1 MSKTLDGVRIV
12 DMTTFLAAPTVTRVL
27 GEWGA
32 DVIKVEPPKGDAERT
47 QGAVFNMHY
56 SDDENLGFDISNL
69 NKRFV
74 TLNLRKDDGRQAFY
88 DLLKDANVFVTNVR
102 TKSLEHLGIDYE
114 TLKQKFPKLIF
125 AQVLGYGEHG
135 PQKDAAGFDATAYMA
150 RGGVLGTTL
159 EAGQSPMNPA
169 NGYGDFQVSMCLA
182 AGICGALLKQAR
194 EGKGD
199 KLTVSLHHAAIFMQN
214 VAMVSA
220 QYGNEYPKS
229 RLNVA
234 NPFNDCF
241 KTSDDRWFVMCVPVF
256 NRDYNKVMTLIGR
269 EDLVDDPRY
278 NNIDH
283 INAEQLNQEFI
294 NILDTQ
300 FKQQPLQHWVDIFKE
315 NDLPLEACYV
325 PTEIYKDAEALD
337 NDEIRQIK
345 FPSGNERMIPTN
357 PVRFESMGNPELKV
371 SRPQGA
377 DTRNVLSEL
386 GYSDEKIN
394 QLLADGAAATT
405 RHIGDPVK

>member
-1 MSKTLDGVRIV
+1 MSKTLEGIRIV
-12 DMTTFLAAPTVTRVL
+12 DMTTFLAAPTVARVL

-74 TLNLRKDDGRQAFY
+74 TLNLKQADGLKAFD
-88 DLLKDANVFVTNVR
+88 DLLAGANVFLTNIR
-102 TKSLEHLGIDYE
+102 TQSLKRLGIDYDA
-114 TLKQKFPKLIF
+114 LKQRFPKLIF
-125 AQVLGYGEHG
+125 AQVLGYGENG
-135 PQKDAAGFDATAYMA
+135 PQKDAAGFDATAYMS

-159 EAGQSPMNPA
+159 EDGQSPMNPA

-182 AGICGALLKQAR
+182 AGICGALLKQQR
-194 EGKGD
+194 TGEGD
-199 KLTVSLHHAAIFMQN
+199 KITVSLHHAALFMQN

-220 QYGNEYPKS
+220 QYGNTYPKS

-269 EDLVDDPRY
+269 KDLVDDARY

-283 INAEQLNQEFI
+283 INAEKLNTEFI
-294 NILDTQ
+294 NILDAA
-300 FKQQPLQHWVDIFKE
+300 FKQQPLQHWVDVFKA

-325 PTEIYKDAEALD
+325 PTEIYQDDEAWD
-337 NDEIRQIK
+337 NDELRKLQY
-345 FPSGNERMIPTN
+345 PSGNERMIPTN
-357 PVRFESMGNPELKV
+357 PVRFASQGAPELKI
-371 SRPQGA
+371 SRAQGT
-377 DTRNVLSEL
+377 DTKAVLSEL
-386 GYSDEKIN
+386 GYSDEKIAK
-394 QLLADGAAATT
+394 LVAEGAAAEV
-405 RHIGDPVK
+405 RHIGDPV

>member
-1 MSKTLDGVRIV
+1 MSKTLEGIRIV
-12 DMTTFLAAPTVTRVL
+12 DMTTFLAAPTVARVL

-74 TLNLRKDDGRQAFY
+74 TLNLKKEDGLKAFD
-88 DLLKDANVFVTNVR
+88 DLLKDANVFLTNIR
-102 TKSLEHLGIDYE
+102 TQSLERLGIDYE
-114 TLKQKFPKLIF
+114 TLKKKFPKLIF

-135 PQKDAAGFDATAYMA
+135 PQKDAAGFDATAYMS

-182 AGICGALLKQAR
+182 AGICGALLKQQR
-194 EGKGD
+194 TGEGD
-199 KLTVSLHHAAIFMQN
+199 KITVSLHHAALFMQN

-220 QYGNEYPKS
+220 QYGNTYPKS

-241 KTSDDRWFVMCVPVF
+241 QTSDNRWFVMCVPVF

-269 EDLVDDPRY
+269 KDLVDDDRY
-278 NNIDH
+278 NDIDQ
-283 INAEQLNQEFI
+283 INAKHLNTEFI
-294 NILDTQ
+294 KILDEA
-300 FKQQPLQHWVDIFKE
+300 FKKQPLQHWVDVFKE

-325 PTEIYKDAEALD
+325 PTEIYKDDEAWD
-337 NDEIRQIK
+337 NDELRKMK

-357 PVRFESMGNPELKV
+357 PVRFASQGNPELKI
-371 SRPQGA
+371 SRAQGS
-377 DTRNVLSEL
+377 DTRAVLKEM
-386 GYSDEKIN
+386 GYSDEKIAK
-394 QLLADGAAATT
+394 LVEEGAAAET
-405 RHIGDPVK
+405 RHIGDPV

>member
-1 MSKTLDGVRIV
+1 MSKTLEGIRIV
-12 DMTTFLAAPTVTRVL
+12 DMTTFLAAPTVARVL

-74 TLNLRKDDGRQAFY
+74 TLNLKKEDGLKAFD
-88 DLLKDANVFVTNVR
+88 DLLANANVFLTNIR
-102 TKSLEHLGIDYE
+102 TQSLERLGIDYDS
-114 TLKQKFPKLIF
+114 LKKKFPKLIF

-135 PQKDAAGFDATAYMA
+135 PQKDAAGFDATAYMS

-182 AGICGALLKQAR
+182 AGICGALLKQQR
-194 EGKGD
+194 TGEGD
-199 KLTVSLHHAAIFMQN
+199 KITVSLHHAALFMQN

-220 QYGNEYPKS
+220 QYGNTYPKS

-269 EDLVDDPRY
+269 KDLVDDEHY
-278 NNIDH
+278 NNIDR
-283 INAEQLNQEFI
+283 INAQKLNTEFI
-294 NILDTQ
+294 KILDEA
-300 FKQQPLQHWVDIFKE
+300 FKKQPLQHWVDVFKE

-325 PTEIYKDAEALD
+325 PTEIYKDDEAWD
-337 NDEIRQIK
+337 NDELRKLQY
-345 FPSGNERMIPTN
+345 PSGNERMIPTN
-357 PVRFESMGNPELKV
+357 PVRFASQGKPELKI
-371 SRPQGA
+371 SRAQGT
-377 DTRNVLSEL
+377 DTKAVLEEL
-386 GYSDEKIN
+386 GYSEEKI
-394 QLLADGAAATT
+394 QKLVDEGAAAET

>member
-1 MSKTLDGVRIV
+1 MSKTLEGIRIV
-12 DMTTFLAAPTVTRVL
+12 DMTTFLAAPTVARVL

-74 TLNLRKDDGRQAFY
+74 TLNLKKEDGLKAFD
-88 DLLKDANVFVTNVR
+88 DLLAGANVFLTNIR
-102 TKSLEHLGIDYE
+102 TQSLKRLGIDYDS
-114 TLKQKFPKLIF
+114 LKKKFPKLIF
-125 AQVLGYGEHG
+125 AQVLGYGENG
-135 PQKDAAGFDATAYMA
+135 PQKDAAGFDATAYMS

-182 AGICGALLKQAR
+182 AGICGALLKQQR
-194 EGKGD
+194 TGEGD
-199 KLTVSLHHAAIFMQN
+199 KITVSLHHAALFMQN

-220 QYGNEYPKS
+220 QYGNTYPKS

-269 EDLVDDPRY
+269 KDLVDDQRY

-283 INAEQLNQEFI
+283 INAEKLNTEFI
-294 NILDTQ
+294 KILDEA
-300 FKQQPLQHWVDIFKE
+300 FKKQPLQHWVDVFKE

-325 PTEIYKDAEALD
+325 PTEIYKDDEAWD
-337 NDEIRQIK
+337 NDELRK
-345 FPSGNERMIPTN
+345 LKYPSGNERMIPTN
-357 PVRFESMGNPELKV
+357 PVRFASQGKPELKI
-371 SRPQGA
+371 SRAQGS
-377 DTRNVLSEL
+377 DTKAVLSEL
-386 GYSDEKIN
+386 GYSDEKIAK
-394 QLLADGAAATT
+394 LVDEGAAAEV
-405 RHIGDPVK
+405 RHIGDPV